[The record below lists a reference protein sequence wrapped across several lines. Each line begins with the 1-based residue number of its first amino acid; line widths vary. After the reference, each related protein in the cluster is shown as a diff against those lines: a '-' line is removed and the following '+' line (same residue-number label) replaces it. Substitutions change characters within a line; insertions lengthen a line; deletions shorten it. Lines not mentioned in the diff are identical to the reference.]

1 MLTLPLLLI
10 SCLME
15 GFTCVVIPPIGG
27 DGCLLWLLS
36 VMLLSDINYLFIIH
50 LKSLGVLGFWGDRK
64 SVV

>member
-27 DGCLLWLLS
+27 DGCLLWLLL
-36 VMLLSDINYLFIIH
+36 VMFLGNTFLKHIYLKVLKLLNERF
-50 LKSLGVLGFWGDRK
+50 KSE
-64 SVV
+64 